1 MSGVDP
7 FHAERGTDAVYAR
20 VLAETGPGGK
30 AAMAAA
36 STLELEG
43 CQIAIADN
51 DRILLERQEEE
62 EVSHHSWGQGAE
74 RGRHSNLYL

>member
-7 FHAERGTDAVYAR
+7 FHAERGTDADVAR
-20 VLAETGPGGK
+20 VLAETSPGGT

-36 STLELEG
+36 ATLEEQY
-43 CQIAIADN
+43 QIAFADN

-62 EVSHHSWGQGAE
+62 EVSHHSWAGGRE
-74 RGRHSNLYL
+74 RAPF